1 MHSRPWHSHLTLPL
15 PNLHN
20 CSYSGLLQT
29 QNVLDFVRF
38 LSDERSFTVWRTA
51 FSALTHLRGV
61 LFPDTLP
68 PPAARQTCINNYDR
82 CVDKDVSLV

>member
-1 MHSRPWHSHLTLPL
+1 MHSCPWHSYLILPL
-15 PNLHN
+15 LNIHN

-82 CVDKDVSLV
+82 CVENDVSLV